1 LKEKI
6 LDKRAA
12 ALRAA
17 LELIS
22 GQGFHGTP
30 MSQIAKKANVSI
42 GAIYHYFTGK
52 DELINA
58 LYIDVKTRLAEHML
72 RNYSGDLPV
81 RKAFKLLFGAI
92 VKYVIENPSEFYF
105 VEQYEN
111 SPLITASTREEV
123 KSIGKPISDLFQRAM
138 EQDLLKELPFEMLN
152 ALIGSAVTGL
162 ARLYL
167 SGAVKLEEETLA
179 AGLDAIWDMIKR

>member
-1 LKEKI
+1 MKEEI

-22 GQGFHGTP
+22 EQGFHATP

-52 DELINA
+52 DVLINA
-58 LYIDVKTRLAEHML
+58 LYIDIKTCLAAYTL
-72 RNYSGDLPV
+72 GNYSEDLPV
-81 RKAFKLLFGAI
+81 RKAFKQLLGALI
-92 VKYVIENPSEFYF
+92 HYIIQNPSEFYF
-105 VEQYEN
+105 AEQYEN
-111 SPLITASTREEV
+111 SPLITASTREEI
-123 KSIGKPISDLFQRAM
+123 KRIGKPITDLFQRAM

-152 ALIGSAVTGL
+152 ALIGSAISGL
-162 ARLYL
+162 AKLYL
-167 SGAVKLEEETLA
+167 SGAVKLEEDSLA
-179 AGLDAIWDMIKR
+179 AGLDAIWDMIRR